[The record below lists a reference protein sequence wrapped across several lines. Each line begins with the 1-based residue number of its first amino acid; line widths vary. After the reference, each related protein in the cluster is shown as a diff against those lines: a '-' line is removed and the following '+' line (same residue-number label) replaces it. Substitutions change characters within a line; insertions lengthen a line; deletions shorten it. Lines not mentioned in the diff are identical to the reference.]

1 MVQYNSVVSELAIN
15 THACIQKT
23 GLFKC
28 VWLWTKL
35 HLLKTTPHWLLLH
48 CITVDN
54 SQKWNSRMKKTTQN
68 HTLKQQSTY
77 FLTNEKNE
85 DTIHKDR
92 QHRVRIWVMRRDIQR
107 SIASTHW
114 WRNFYKGANKHYSQQ
129 KYLILVHA
137 TKSGWKTG
145 TRCMCA
151 KFWRNATI
159 QIRSIYTAIRNVSPK
174 SFWHSNAD
182 M

>member
-1 MVQYNSVVSELAIN
+1 MRMMVDQTTFVEDNTTLITPALHNSWQLTEMELADEKNDSKSHIK
-15 THACIQKT
+15 A
-23 GLFKC
+23 
-28 VWLWTKL
+28 TK
-35 HLLKTTPHWLLLH
+35 HLLSH
-48 CITVDN
+48 
-54 SQKWNSRMKKTTQN
+54 KW
-68 HTLKQQSTY
+68 
-77 FLTNEKNE
+77 KNE

-92 QHRVRIWVMRRDIQR
+92 QHRVRIWLMRPDIQR

-114 WRNFYKGANKHYSQQ
+114 RNFCKGANKYCSQQ

>member
-1 MVQYNSVVSELAIN
+1 VSCSGISWAIRKSAPRSRQITTPAPHHSVFYRPDALPAAQPTAAKHWRV
-15 THACIQKT
+15 K
-23 GLFKC
+23 K
-28 VWLWTKL
+28 K
-35 HLLKTTPHWLLLH
+35 HLLSH
-48 CITVDN
+48 
-54 SQKWNSRMKKTTQN
+54 KW
-68 HTLKQQSTY
+68 
-77 FLTNEKNE
+77 KNE

-92 QHRVRIWVMRRDIQR
+92 QHRVRIWLMRRDIQR

-114 WRNFYKGANKHYSQQ
+114 RNFCKGANKYYSQQ